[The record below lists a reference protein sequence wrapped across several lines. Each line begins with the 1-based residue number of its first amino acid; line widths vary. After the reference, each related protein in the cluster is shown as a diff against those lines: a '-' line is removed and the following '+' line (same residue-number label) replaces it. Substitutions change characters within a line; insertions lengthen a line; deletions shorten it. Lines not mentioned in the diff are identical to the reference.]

1 MKDYNIDMIRELTI
15 TEVRE
20 LALETMDIK
29 EHECFF
35 VDFGGY
41 FGYSVLVFKNEKHIH
56 YADDFEL
63 HHHYIAKQTGKE
75 GLKQWYIESLNQ
87 KLYTEK
93 ELFEN
98 VKTYNEYKQKDY
110 FLRNYYIMK
119 FDFLSIFGIGEEA
132 KKAFEEARKIYTVYN
147 PVSFCY
153 VKDKGI
159 VEKQVKIL
167 NHLEKS
173 FKRLK
178 ENNETFRKMIRY
190 ELENHEAC
198 ITCSYTEALNSLGLR
213 FKDLAEEKQN
223 IVREELDRQI
233 EKYSL

>member
-15 TEVRE
+15 AEIRE

-41 FGYSVLVFKNEKHIH
+41 FGYSVLVFKNEKHIY

-63 HHHYIAKQTGKE
+63 HHHYIVKQTGKE
-75 GLKQWYIESLNQ
+75 GLKQWYIESLNR

-110 FLRNYYIMK
+110 FLRSYYIMK

-132 KKAFEEARKIYTVYN
+132 KKGFEEARKIYTVYN

-178 ENNETFRKMIRY
+178 ENNETFREMIRY

-223 IVREELDRQI
+223 IVKEELNRQI
-233 EKYSL
+233 EKYM